1 LVLRISASAKMN
13 AHRTVRSLLPAL
25 LAVGLLL
32 AAIPDAASAS
42 AAVPRA
48 EAAVKSAPQS
58 SGCAAVKM
66 SQAEPVPRAQEESR
80 EQFKLG
86 RLLEKSL
93 RGGPALWLRVGARH
107 RAEVPGD
114 PSLVALQVRL
124 QL

>member
-1 LVLRISASAKMN
+1 
-13 AHRTVRSLLPAL
+13 
-25 LAVGLLL
+25 
-32 AAIPDAASAS
+32 
-42 AAVPRA
+42 VPRA

-58 SGCAAVKM
+58 SGCAAVKT

-93 RGGPALWLRVGARH
+93 RGGPAPWLRAAARH
-107 RAEVPGD
+107 GAEGPGHRS
-114 PSLVALQVRL
+114 PVALQVRL